1 MFNFQNF
8 DEVFFFDSDAC
19 YDAALCDTI
28 IANRKQ
34 LEGLLIDNVLKD
46 GGIKRPA
53 KYYPPKNN
61 ADMRALHKAIIE
73 STFPDQAKVSV
84 LYYILLHFDAS
95 TGGRVIST
103 AFEESAFLPK
113 KYQITMKGLLHFDQR
128 EFKEALE
135 YLTHPSITPEYTE
148 HTLENLVKYGVECS
162 RTDGREDFTLA
173 LTYYHSLQP
182 VLKTLSAV
190 EHLFSAIAR
199 TSVTEAFYFCRGQ
212 PEHTQRHSFEM
223 LISVVL
229 QNSTPETIADRGI
242 ELINLPFSKEEES
255 WFEEYLLR
263 GGGHGLRKAK
273 DIVILRRIA
282 TGKFEESLEVKT
294 ANTRTVNGLNWNTL
308 ANGVEYGLGPRLDTN
323 TMSTL
328 ADAAV
333 AEATNTNNDDHQTSV
348 QDGDNKFQKAISA
361 WRTID
366 LTSLIPSL
374 DNTASEI
381 VQYQRDSTVQRKDLA
396 QKTKDFR
403 KLDDAG
409 KLAEVK
415 GLLKA
420 YQTFIDLL
428 TNHSKSTNSAFLQV
442 YSSLSEAPDPYPLL
456 EASVDSLL
464 LSEDTLPKVTQE
476 NEHLQKSVSKLTSQL
491 EETEARLETERSARR
506 TLEEGLE
513 TKVKEVETSWAAVLE
528 EKKDNWEAKEKLL
541 EDKVETQDRLLTEI
555 KASYE
560 VTQRLGQADGDEN
573 GAGRGHVTSAELEM
587 VNSDLERTSV
597 RLAEVEARNEQ
608 LLVEL
613 AQTASQVPSQP
624 ALNLEDD
631 PGYMRLRSE
640 NSSLLRK
647 VDAARVEKDARKREL
662 DGKMRALERET
673 ALLKDERD
681 ALKSKV
687 QKWSDY
693 EDIKQELEV
702 LKSIEFSTGDDDELD
717 VPESAA
723 NVTDGKVENGSS
735 GRPKGDTL
743 EQLLLARNKKLSD
756 ELTIL
761 RVSHQD
767 LQNRLQAMQEE
778 LSKTNGELE
787 RAQHL
792 NATLENDL
800 ANVQQETANAYPS
813 GASVAGTYVSRYP
826 QSSANVMG
834 GRKGRISPTSSII
847 SGFDPRSAS
856 LGTTSLEALRSGE
869 PVGGGSGILPMITAQ
884 RDRFK
889 KRNAQLE
896 NELSETHRTV
906 SSLRQEI
913 ASLQKD
919 NLNLYEKTR
928 YVSTYNRGAPTA
940 SSASSYASN
949 PNPSTVQMSSST
961 SSGLALDR
969 YRSAYESNISP
980 FAAFRGR
987 ESARAYKRMSL
998 PERVVFSITR
1008 MVLATRSSRN
1018 LFAGYCV
1025 ALHVLVFF
1033 SLYYTMTGTATAA
1046 AGPLAAK
1053 VAGEASKAGK
1063 DTDWH
1068 QEGFSGKGS

>member
-1 MFNFQNF
+1 M
-8 DEVFFFDSDAC
+8 
-19 YDAALCDTI
+19 
-28 IANRKQ
+28 
-34 LEGLLIDNVLKD
+34 
-46 GGIKRPA
+46 
-53 KYYPPKNN
+53 
-61 ADMRALHKAIIE
+61 AD
-73 STFPDQAKVSV
+73 
-84 LYYILLHFDAS
+84 
-95 TGGRVIST
+95 
-103 AFEESAFLPK
+103 
-113 KYQITMKGLLHFDQR
+113 
-128 EFKEALE
+128 
-135 YLTHPSITPEYTE
+135 
-148 HTLENLVKYGVECS
+148 
-162 RTDGREDFTLA
+162 
-173 LTYYHSLQP
+173 
-182 VLKTLSAV
+182 
-190 EHLFSAIAR
+190 
-199 TSVTEAFYFCRGQ
+199 
-212 PEHTQRHSFEM
+212 
-223 LISVVL
+223 
-229 QNSTPETIADRGI
+229 
-242 ELINLPFSKEEES
+242 
-255 WFEEYLLR
+255 
-263 GGGHGLRKAK
+263 
-273 DIVILRRIA
+273 
-282 TGKFEESLEVKT
+282 
-294 ANTRTVNGLNWNTL
+294 
-308 ANGVEYGLGPRLDTN
+308 
-323 TMSTL
+323 L
-328 ADAAV
+328 ADAAL
-333 AEATNTNNDDHQTSV
+333 AEAANSSSAGEHHGASG
-348 QDGDNKFQKAISA
+348 QDTDNKFQKAISA
-361 WRTID
+361 WRNIN
-366 LTSLIPSL
+366 LTTMIPSL

-403 KLDDAG
+403 KLDDPA
-409 KLAEVK
+409 KLGEIK

-491 EETEARLETERSARR
+491 EDTESRLEAERATRKGV
-506 TLEEGLE
+506 EEGLE

-541 EDKVETQDRLLTEI
+541 EEKVENQDRLLNEI

-560 VTQRLGQADGDEN
+560 VTQRLGQSESEN
-573 GAGRGHVTSAELEM
+573 EGGRGNVTSAELEM

-608 LLVEL
+608 LRIEL
-613 AQTASQVPSQP
+613 AQSASQVPSQP

-631 PGYMRLRSE
+631 PSFMRMRSE

-647 VDAARVEKDARKREL
+647 LDAARVERDSRKREL
-662 DGKMRALERET
+662 DGKFRTLEREIGM
-673 ALLKDERD
+673 LKEERD
-681 ALKSKV
+681 TLLTKV
-687 QKWSDY
+687 KKWSDY
-693 EDIKQELEV
+693 EDVKQELEV
-702 LKSIEFSTGDDDELD
+702 LKSIEFSTGDDDDPD
-717 VPESAA
+717 VADAA
-723 NVTDGKVENGSS
+723 PASQAGAENGAK
-735 GRPKGDTL
+735 GKGDTL

-767 LQNRLQAMQEE
+767 LQSRLQSMQEE
-778 LSKTNGELE
+778 LSKTNIELE

-792 NATLENDL
+792 NSTLENDL
-800 ANVQQETANAYPS
+800 ANVHDTANAYPS
-813 GASVAGTYVSRYP
+813 GASVAGTYASRYP
-826 QSSANVMG
+826 QSSANF
-834 GRKGRISPTSSII
+834 GRKGRVSPTSSII

-889 KRNAQLE
+889 KRNTQLE
-896 NELSETHRTV
+896 NELSEIHRTV

-928 YVSTYNRGAPTA
+928 YVSTYNRAGPTA
-940 SSASSYASN
+940 SSASSYATN
-949 PNPSTVQMSSST
+949 PNPSTIQMSNST

-998 PERVVFSITR
+998 PERIVFSITR
-1008 MVLATRSSRN
+1008 MVLATRTSRN

-1025 ALHVLVFF
+1025 ALHLVVFL
-1033 SLYYTMTGTATAA
+1033 SLYWLGTGDAGSNLGAVAA
-1046 AGPLAAK
+1046 AGAGPVLASP
-1053 VAGEASKAGK
+1053 GEDSTAHGEWKQA
-1063 DTDWH
+1063 
-1068 QEGFSGKGS
+1068 GFSDKVS